1 MVHETCYFASNYE
14 EEIRSMGD
22 PATMAAHT
30 TVVQFPYTEA
40 VSSFANSRGRR
51 ADVIR
56 WWSRDQRQ
64 RSAQLRRSGH
74 STERDYR
81 ICKPRLE
88 LKRWVQKT
96 RAVLIVACRQNGGIG
111 GIQDPGI

>member
-40 VSSFANSRGRR
+40 VSFLDLTISIS
-51 ADVIR
+51 
-56 WWSRDQRQ
+56 
-64 RSAQLRRSGH
+64 LM
-74 STERDYR
+74 
-81 ICKPRLE
+81 
-88 LKRWVQKT
+88 
-96 RAVLIVACRQNGGIG
+96 
-111 GIQDPGI
+111 